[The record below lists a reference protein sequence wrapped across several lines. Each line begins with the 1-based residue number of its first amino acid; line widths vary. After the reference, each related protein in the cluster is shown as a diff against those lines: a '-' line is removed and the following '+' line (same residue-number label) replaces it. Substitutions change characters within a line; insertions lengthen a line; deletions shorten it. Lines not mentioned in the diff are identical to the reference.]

1 MKHSMVWNR
10 IAMLALVLSAVVPM
24 SARAQ
29 SLVEAPVA
37 AQAAV
42 VAPAPTFGPVQ
53 TQVGVSR
60 AMSAT
65 APMIAQQQNASRR
78 DVAWMVLGGATLIV
92 GSIVGGDGGTI
103 IMIVGGVIGLT
114 GLWRYLQYS

>member
-1 MKHSMVWNR
+1 MKQSLSWNR
-10 IAMLALVLSAVVPM
+10 AAMLALVLAAVVPM

-29 SLVEAPVA
+29 SLTAAPVA
-37 AQAAV
+37 TETAV
-42 VAPAPTFGPVQ
+42 AAPAPVGPVQ
-53 TQVGVSR
+53 TQVGVTRSTSA
-60 AMSAT
+60 AM
-65 APMIAQQQNASRR
+65 PMIAQQQNASRR

>member
-1 MKHSMVWNR
+1 MKHSMMWSR
-10 IAMLALVLSAVVPM
+10 TAMLALVLAVVPM

-29 SLVEAPVA
+29 SLVAAPATTEAAVA
-37 AQAAV
+37 A
-42 VAPAPTFGPVQ
+42 PAMVGPVQ

-60 AMSAT
+60 AVSAT
-65 APMIAQQQNASRR
+65 APMIAQQSASRR
-78 DVAWMVLGGATLIV
+78 DVSWMVLGGATLIV

-103 IMIVGGVIGLT
+103 IMIVGAVIGLT

>member
-1 MKHSMVWNR
+1 
-10 IAMLALVLSAVVPM
+10 MLALVLAVVPM

-29 SLVEAPVA
+29 SLVAAPATTEAAVA
-37 AQAAV
+37 A
-42 VAPAPTFGPVQ
+42 PAMVGPVQ

-60 AMSAT
+60 AVSAT
-65 APMIAQQQNASRR
+65 APMIALQQNASRR

>member
-1 MKHSMVWNR
+1 MKHVMMWSR
-10 IAMLALVLSAVVPM
+10 TAMLALALAAVVPM
-24 SARAQ
+24 TARAQ
-29 SLVEAPVA
+29 SLVETPVTTN
-37 AQAAV
+37 AAV
-42 VAPAPTFGPVQ
+42 VAPAPSFGPVQ

-60 AMSAT
+60 AVSAT
-65 APMIAQQQNASRR
+65 APMIAQQQATRR
-78 DVAWMVLGGATLIV
+78 DVSWMVLGGATLIV